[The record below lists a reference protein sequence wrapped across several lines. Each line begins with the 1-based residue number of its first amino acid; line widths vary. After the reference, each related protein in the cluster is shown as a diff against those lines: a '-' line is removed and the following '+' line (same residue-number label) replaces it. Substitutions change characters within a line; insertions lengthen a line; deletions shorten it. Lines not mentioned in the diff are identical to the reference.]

1 MDFIPHSGKL
11 LARQFKTTKETTD
24 TGIYIPESAQKDDS
38 GEIRAQVVA
47 KCPES
52 ASPAEVGDTIVVAQ
66 HAVIS
71 GVKIGDTPYIVI
83 DEMDILLY
91 QPKKQ

>member
-24 TGIYIPESAQKDDS
+24 TGIYLPESARKDDS

-47 KCPES
+47 KCS
-52 ASPAEVGDTIVVAQ
+52 DSVSPAEIGDTIIAAQ

-71 GVKIGDTPYIVI
+71 GVRIDDTPYIII

-91 QPKKQ
+91 KKEK